1 MKYFVTGATGFLG
14 GELARQ
20 LIAAGHDV
28 VALVRTPAKADALR
42 ALGPRM
48 ALAAGDITD
57 AGSLRAPMTGV
68 DGIFHCAAWYK
79 VGVKNDE
86 AERINVDGTRNV
98 LHAMRDLKIPKGV
111 YTSTLAVFSDTH
123 GREVDESY
131 FTHPDPFLSE
141 YDRTKWLA
149 HYEVALPLM
158 REGLPLVIVQPGAIY
173 GPGDTSG
180 LRTMM
185 LDYLH
190 RRLPAIPARTAFS
203 WGYIEDVA
211 KAHILAMEKGRVG
224 ESYIICGPSH
234 TLTEVFALAEK
245 ITGIPAGRLHPSPGL
260 LKAAAGMMGVV
271 AKITPFNLPTTLQP
285 ETLRVLAGVTYLGSN
300 AKARRELGYAPR
312 SLDEGLRQTLAHEM
326 RQDSAIAVTRNDSQN

>member
-20 LIAAGHDV
+20 LVANGHEV

-42 ALGPRM
+42 ALGLRVT
-48 ALAAGDITD
+48 LAPGDVTD
-57 AGSLRAPMTGV
+57 AASLRAPMTGV
-68 DGIFHCAAWYK
+68 DGVFHCAAWYK
-79 VGVKNDE
+79 IGLEHGDT
-86 AERINVDGTRNV
+86 AERINVGGTRNV
-98 LHAMRDLKIPKGV
+98 LHAMRDLRIPKGV

-123 GREVDESY
+123 GREVDETY
-131 FTHPDPFLSE
+131 FHHADPFLSE

-180 LRTMM
+180 LRTMF

-190 RRLPAIPARTAFS
+190 RRLPAIPAKTAFS

-211 KAHILAMEKGRVG
+211 QAHILAMEKGRVG

-234 TLTEVFALAEK
+234 TLTEVFALAER

-260 LKAAAGMMGVV
+260 LKTAAKVMGVIG
-271 AKITPFNLPTTLQP
+271 KISPFELPTMLTA
-285 ETLRVLAGVTYLGSN
+285 EALRVLAGVTYLGSN

-312 SLDEGLRQTLAHEM
+312 SLEAGLRRTLEHEM
-326 RQDSAIAVTRNDSQN
+326 RQDSAVAVTRND

>member
-20 LIAAGHDV
+20 LVAAGHHA

-42 ALGPRM
+42 ALGP
-48 ALAAGDITD
+48 AVTLAEGDITD
-57 AGSLRAPMTGV
+57 AASLRAPMTGV
-68 DGIFHCAAWYK
+68 DGVFHCAAWYK
-79 VGVKNDE
+79 VGVKGDA
-86 AERINVDGTRNV
+86 AESINVGGTRNV
-98 LHAMRDLKIPKGV
+98 LHAMRELQIPKGV

-131 FTHPDPFLSE
+131 FHHADPFLGE
-141 YDRTKWLA
+141 YDRTKWIA
-149 HYEVALPLM
+149 HYEVALPMM

-180 LRTMM
+180 LRTMF

-190 RRLPAIPARTAFS
+190 RRLPAIPAKTAFS

-211 KAHILAMEKGRVG
+211 HAHILAMEKGRAG
-224 ESYIICGPSH
+224 ETYIICGPSH
-234 TLTEVFALAEK
+234 TLTEVFAMAEQ

-260 LKAAAGMMGVV
+260 LKGAAKVMG
-271 AKITPFNLPTTLQP
+271 AIEKISPFQLPAMLTP
-285 ETLRVLAGVTYLGSN
+285 EALRVLAGVTYLGSN
-300 AKARRELGYAPR
+300 AKARAELGYAPR
-312 SLDEGLRQTLAHEM
+312 PLAEGLRQTLAHEM
-326 RQDSAIAVTRNDSQN
+326 RQESAVAVTRND